1 MPMEQDQ
8 LLMQENTSQ
17 PPSLVPEINNFSIHP
32 VMQVFP
38 EFPLPTSG
46 GYASGNQTYG
56 QISSSN
62 HIDMTFQARPAP
74 LSLNL
79 SLASSNLN
87 EPSSSI
93 HSAFN
98 MIGVV

>member
-1 MPMEQDQ
+1 MEDDQ
-8 LLMQENTSQ
+8 ILMQENTSQ
-17 PPSLVPEINNFSIHP
+17 LSSPVPEINNFSIHP

-38 EFPLPTSG
+38 EFPVPT
-46 GYASGNQTYG
+46 GNQ
-56 QISSSN
+56 SFKLVPL
-62 HIDMTFQARPAP
+62 TFQSSPAP

-87 EPSSSI
+87 EPSPSM

-98 MIGVV
+98 TIGVA